1 MKQLLRQAAGS
12 PFLRHNAVY
21 FGGSL
26 LVAFLNY
33 LYYPVLGR
41 LLTPAGYGE
50 VQAIISFFLQ
60 AGVFFQVLGIVT
72 VGVFKKYA
80 GQDERRTIIVEL
92 EWLALLVSVGVFAL
106 TVMLSPWLKAF
117 LRFSSVW
124 PFLFFAFAIL
134 LATPLA
140 FSNAYLQGLKRFG
153 ALSWSNMV
161 AAFSKLLISAALVI
175 AGLGPGGAI
184 LGLALS
190 QVVNV
195 TYTHWLAAGLG
206 RPPLRLLPRL
216 PDLRRV
222 RPEILYAGLV
232 FTTSLAIN
240 FTLSIDVLAVKHYF
254 PPTIAGLYAGI
265 STIARILFF
274 LTAPLAAVLV
284 ASVKLGETPHNR
296 ALLRRSLAL
305 LTLLGATTLIFFA
318 LLPDFVITLLL
329 GRRYLVFANQLPALS
344 LAVFILS
351 LDNLLASYHV
361 ALRRPRIMLASATG
375 LLAMG
380 VLLAFQH
387 ATIAAVVR
395 SLIEGSVALFILILA
410 FTSGNWLTKNR

>member
-1 MKQLLRQAAGS
+1 MKQLLKRAAGS
-12 PFLRHNAVY
+12 PFLRHNTIY
-21 FGGSL
+21 FTGSL
-26 LVAFLNY
+26 LVAFINY

-41 LLTPAGYGE
+41 LLSPAAYGE

-60 AGVFFQVLGIVT
+60 AGVFYQVLGIVT
-72 VGVFKKYA
+72 IGVFKKYEVP
-80 GQDERRTIIVEL
+80 DERRAVIIEL
-92 EWLALLVSVGVFAL
+92 EWLALLVSLGVFVITGA
-106 TVMLSPWLKAF
+106 LSPWLKSF
-117 LRFSSVW
+117 LRFNSVW
-124 PFLFFAFAIL
+124 PFIFFAVAVL
-134 LATPLA
+134 LASPLA

-153 ALSWSNMV
+153 ALAWSNIV
-161 AAFSKLLISAALVI
+161 AAFSKLAFSAALVV
-175 AGLGPGGAI
+175 AGLGAGGAI

-195 TYTHWLAAGLG
+195 AYTHWLAARVG
-206 RPPLRLLPRL
+206 RPPLRPLPRL
-216 PDLRRV
+216 PDLHRL
-222 RPEILYAGLV
+222 RPELAYAGLV

-274 LTAPLAAVLV
+274 LTLPLSPVLV
-284 ASVKLGETPHNR
+284 ASVKLGQPGHNR

-305 LTLLGATTLIFFA
+305 LTLLGGGTLIFFT
-318 LLPDFVITLLL
+318 LFPNFVITLLL
-329 GRRYLVFANQLPALS
+329 GHRYLVFAHQLPALS

-361 ALRRPRIMLASATG
+361 ALRRPQIMLASALG
-375 LLAMG
+375 LVAMG

-387 ATIAAVVR
+387 STVADVVR

-410 FTSGNWLTKNR
+410 FASGNCLTKNR